1 MLEILVIFILTGVM
15 VLDANLAPLPTGGS
29 TIFYVFCK
37 HITEVAARM
46 VIMTRKCVILHHNH
60 K

>member
-15 VLDANLAPLPTGGS
+15 VLDANLVPLPTGGS

>member
-15 VLDANLAPLPTGGS
+15 VLDAKLAPLPTGGS

-46 VIMTRKCVILHHNH
+46 VIMTRKCVILH
-60 K
+60 